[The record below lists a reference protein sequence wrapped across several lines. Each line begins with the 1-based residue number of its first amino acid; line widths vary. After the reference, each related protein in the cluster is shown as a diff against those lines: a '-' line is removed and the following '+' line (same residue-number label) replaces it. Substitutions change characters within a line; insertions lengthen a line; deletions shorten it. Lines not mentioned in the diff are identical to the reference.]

1 MTAAVAESPEKR
13 RLSPARRFVVY
24 IALFTF
30 ALQSYV
36 TQTHIH
42 DASQGFGGIAKI
54 AATQSPAP
62 GKAPFHH
69 NKADCPL
76 CQAVVH
82 AGFFVSPATPLLHL
96 PFTLVETVAPVFTL
110 AVASNATA
118 HDWQSRAPPRL

>member
-1 MTAAVAESPEKR
+1 MTAAVAESPGTR

-24 IALFTF
+24 IALFAF
-30 ALQSYV
+30 ALQSYI

-42 DASQGFGGIAKI
+42 DGSQGFGGIAKI
-54 AATQSPAP
+54 AATQPPAH
-62 GKAPFHH
+62 GKAPFHDS
-69 NKADCPL
+69 KTDCPL
-76 CQAVVH
+76 CQAVIH
-82 AGFFVSPATPLLHL
+82 AGIFVAPATPLLHL

>member
-1 MTAAVAESPEKR
+1 MR
-13 RLSPARRFVVY
+13 RSGPARCFVVF
-24 IALFTF
+24 IAVFAF

-42 DASQGFGGIAKI
+42 DASQVFGGVAKI

-62 GKAPFHH
+62 GKAPSHD

-76 CQAVVH
+76 CQAVIH
-82 AGFFVSPATPLLHL
+82 AGIFVSPATPLLHL
-96 PFTLVETVAPVFTL
+96 PFTLIETVVPVLTL
-110 AVASNATA
+110 AAASNATA